1 MLIPTERRKV
11 GQTSQRTLISASGH
25 NLNETHGPYTQNN
38 DIKVREEEKNQRG
51 EVGSHKGG

>member
-1 MLIPTERRKV
+1 M